1 MSTPHTLE
9 HIPGLRVH
17 FSAPERQQV
26 LERIS
31 TLLETGMISQGKQ
44 IDELEERFAAYVHSR
59 FAIAVNSGSGAIEVP
74 MRALQV
80 EGKEVLVP
88 TNTFLATAA
97 SVLLAGGKIRLV
109 DADPNTFAV
118 SLAELQKRATP
129 QTAGVVIV
137 HIGGIITP
145 EIEQIR
151 RWCDQEGYWLFEDAA
166 HAHGSFWNDRGAGT
180 FGIAGS
186 YSFFAT
192 KVMTSGEGGIIVTD
206 DEQLARKCKLYRN
219 HGKPEPWIS
228 YHTHLSSNYRMSDI
242 TAAIAQVQ
250 LAHLEEK
257 LQQRAHIARL
267 YTELLP
273 RELPSFQP
281 VLPTGPSSW
290 YKYIVLP
297 PPQFERAQIKQY
309 MKEHGVSLPGEVYE
323 MPLHQQP
330 ALAPYIDKAEFP
342 QAEYICRQHI
352 CLPIYPG
359 LTDEQAQRVVQVLC
373 DASKQI

>member
-1 MSTPHTLE
+1 MDTPQQALE
-9 HIPGLRVH
+9 RIPGLRVH
-17 FSAPERQQV
+17 FSAAERQQV
-26 LERIS
+26 VERIS

-44 IDELEERFAAYVHSR
+44 IEELEEQFAAYVHSR

-80 EGKEVLVP
+80 AGKEVLVP

-97 SVLLAGGKIRLV
+97 SVILAGGKVRLV
-109 DADPNTFAV
+109 DTDPDTFSV
-118 SLAELQKRATP
+118 SLETLQKRVTP
-129 QTAGVVIV
+129 QTAGVIIV
-137 HIGGIITP
+137 HIGGIVTP

-151 RWCDQEGYWLFEDAA
+151 RWCDQEGYWLFEDSA
-166 HAHGSFWNDRGAGT
+166 HAHGSFWNNRGAGT

-206 DEQLARKCKLYRN
+206 DEELAQKCRLYRN
-219 HGKPEPWIS
+219 HGKPEPWVS
-228 YHTHLSSNYRMSDI
+228 FHTHLSSNYRMSDI
-242 TAAIAQVQ
+242 TAAIAIVQ

-257 LQQRAHIARL
+257 VQQRAQIAQR
-267 YTELLP
+267 YTELLQS
-273 RELPSFQP
+273 ELPTFKA
-281 VLPTGPSSW
+281 VLPVGPSSW
-290 YKYIVLP
+290 YKYIVLL

-309 MKEHGVSLPGEVYE
+309 AKERGVSLAGEVYE
-323 MPLHQQP
+323 LPLHQQP

-342 QAEYICRQHI
+342 YAEYLCRQHI

-359 LTDEQAQRVVQVLC
+359 LTDGQVQRVVQVLR
-373 DASKQI
+373 DATK